1 MVQITY
7 TLRLDMRDTGIVN
20 TSLRLKQGDSGMKI
34 AVNVFNGGVSA
45 FDSSTTPKIVFR
57 RPDGASVMADMT
69 VESSLYSY
77 TLVGNEL
84 QVPGKELIDIKFPI
98 GAEGRESTMS
108 CSIEVVP
115 DTITPNTHGSGIY
128 DNDLAELVE
137 EATEAAETVQEVVG
151 DSEAWADGTRGGV
164 PVGPDDPAYHN
175 NSKYWSEQANPTA
188 LANLTDVDV
197 DGVVNGDL
205 LQYNSTTHKWEASNT
220 VIEQVENNASDIDDI
235 DAEISAICNVYG
247 SKNLCPIE
255 SRTISGFTF
264 APDKNGYMTCSSNE
278 DTRAWGYTV
287 ANQFITLKAGT
298 YFIKAFAK
306 TAGTTGYYGIRL
318 FDSANNAIFVGDWN
332 EVLSNGQT
340 FTLSADTDIGIVYKV
355 GNGSYAFLIMDNRIK
370 DRTYVPYAPTNH
382 DLAYVRDGWQKNGA
396 YNLCQ
401 ITNTTQ
407 TIDGVTWT
415 VYDDGRV
422 IANCSSNNHPKSIFW
437 IWANSTVRLSFPYTV
452 RVCGAPIGAATNTYH
467 MGGAGV
473 GGELYTEINVPAN
486 TNIGLALVVAENA
499 VVNNI
504 VFKPLITTDL
514 NAKYDDHEAY
524 TLTNRELTEVVK
536 TNPTITNTTSNASVV
551 SHNIYKCGKVVQ
563 FILSIKTT
571 TAIAAGGNINFSSS
585 GMPVPKNI
593 AALMGYA
600 GTNIIMGYI
609 GDNGDII
616 GRAITAIPADYN
628 FNLVATY
635 LTK

>member
-205 LQYNSTTHKWEASNT
+205 LQYNSTTHKWEASDT
-220 VIEQVENNASDIDDI
+220 VIEQVEKLK
-235 DAEISAICNVYG
+235 DA
-247 SKNLCPIE
+247 
-255 SRTISGFTF
+255 
-264 APDKNGYMTCSSNE
+264 
-278 DTRAWGYTV
+278 
-287 ANQFITLKAGT
+287 
-298 YFIKAFAK
+298 
-306 TAGTTGYYGIRL
+306 
-318 FDSANNAIFVGDWN
+318 
-332 EVLSNGQT
+332 
-340 FTLSADTDIGIVYKV
+340 
-355 GNGSYAFLIMDNRIK
+355 
-370 DRTYVPYAPTNH
+370 
-382 DLAYVRDGWQKNGA
+382 WQENGA

-401 ITNTTQ
+401 NEQSDAVRYGVTYIKNSDGTVSTSGTMANDANEHYGTCVSGGTLPSARTYKLVGCPNGGSSTTYCISITVRHNGVNTTYYDTGSGVQ
-407 TIDGVTWT
+407 FNYASGDTIY
-415 VYDDGRV
+415 VYGPRFGTGFRGQS
-422 IANCSSNNHPKSIFW
+422 AN
-437 IWANSTVRLSFPYTV
+437 
-452 RVCGAPIGAATNTYH
+452 
-467 MGGAGV
+467 
-473 GGELYTEINVPAN
+473 
-486 TNIGLALVVAENA
+486 GL
-499 VVNNI
+499 
-504 VFKPLITTDL
+504 VFKPMITTDL
-514 NAKYDDHEAY
+514 NATYDDYVPYA
-524 TLTNRELTEVVK
+524 K
-536 TNPTITNTTSNASVV
+536 TNEQLTLDTRRFV
-551 SHNIYKCGKVVQ
+551 KVAEAAANQ
-563 FILSIKTT
+563 TWAAQLTALLSAFNSLSAQDKARAVIS
-571 TAIAAGGNINFSSS
+571 ANDEYGADGLYRLAGRN
-585 GMPVPKNI
+585 
-593 AALMGYA
+593 
-600 GTNIIMGYI
+600 
-609 GDNGDII
+609 
-616 GRAITAIPADYN
+616 
-628 FNLVATY
+628 VATFS
-635 LTK
+635 LISLGGTGVVNIVTLRLSNSTAQNVQIATNGTVTSSDISSATNALKLVLCLD